1 MKKPNVFIIPIFL
14 ILAILRYST
23 SEIASSIR
31 TIDFLQIF
39 TIGLLSGVLLFILI
53 TRWVQLI
60 KLKISKK
67 NKNKTT

>member
-31 TIDFLQIF
+31 TIVFLQIF

-60 KLKISKK
+60 KLKISKE

>member
-39 TIGLLSGVLLFILI
+39 TIGLLSGVLLFIL
-53 TRWVQLI
+53 TAKFR
-60 KLKISKK
+60 
-67 NKNKTT
+67 NKT

>member
-31 TIDFLQIF
+31 TIDFLKIF
-39 TIGLLSGVLLFILI
+39 TIGLLSGVLLVLLLTKF
-53 TRWVQLI
+53 
-60 KLKISKK
+60 K
-67 NKNKTT
+67 NRS